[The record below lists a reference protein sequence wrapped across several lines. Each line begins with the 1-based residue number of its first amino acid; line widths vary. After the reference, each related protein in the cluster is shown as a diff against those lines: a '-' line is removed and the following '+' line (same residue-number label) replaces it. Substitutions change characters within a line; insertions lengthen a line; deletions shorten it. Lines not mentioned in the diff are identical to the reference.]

1 MKNAR
6 LDKIE
11 QLVDNIKQYIAK
23 EEKYVQEKEASVR
36 RQLAALEEQ
45 SKNTMEHMGS
55 RGQNLEIT
63 YKNELSRAYYKLEQ
77 LNKDVSQ
84 LLIIDKIA
92 RIPSGIRNLK
102 NRNFSPKKN
111 DRSNPEIIDV
121 HTVKECSEAV
131 TRLEKEVR
139 ELMVHGTGNKIQEMV
154 TTIFVLQS
162 TIKENSEELV
172 RKSIE
177 SERKT
182 EQLQA
187 AQRRHILEVER
198 SRIEIE
204 FKNQMKERA
213 MKYPAELEKIL
224 PDKVIQKLEYIR
236 DDYDEDFPDESDT
249 LLYLDI
255 PLPEKILL

>member
-121 HTVKECSEAV
+121 HK
-131 TRLEKEVR
+131 VR